1 MSRPLLIC
9 DCDEVLLHM
18 VRHFGVWLR
27 EHHDIAFDATEG
39 RFAMTRADGSVVP
52 GEEMWALLGHF
63 FPAEMSRQTLVPHA
77 REALERLG
85 AGADIVVLT
94 NLGDHCRDARIAQL
108 AAHGIPHRVECNQ
121 GGKGTPVA
129 RLVAEY
135 RPNVT
140 VFVDDLPTHHES
152 VAKHV
157 PEVHRL
163 HMVSEPDLAPRVSPA
178 PHAHARIDDW
188 REAAE
193 WIAARFA
200 AGLPA
205 EPIPSI
211 EGAQP

>member
-18 VRHFGVWLR
+18 VRHFGMWLR
-27 EHHDIAFDATEG
+27 ERHDIAFDAAEG
-39 RFAMTRADGSVVP
+39 RFAMTRADGSLVP
-52 GEEMWALLGHF
+52 GEEMWALLDHF

-85 AGADIVVLT
+85 AEADIVVLT

-108 AAHGIPHRVECNQ
+108 AAHGIPHRVETNQ

-135 RPNVT
+135 RPSVT
-140 VFVDDLPTHHES
+140 VFVDDLPVHHES

-163 HMVSEPDLAPRVSPA
+163 HMVSEPDLAPRVSRA

-205 EPIPSI
+205 QPATSV